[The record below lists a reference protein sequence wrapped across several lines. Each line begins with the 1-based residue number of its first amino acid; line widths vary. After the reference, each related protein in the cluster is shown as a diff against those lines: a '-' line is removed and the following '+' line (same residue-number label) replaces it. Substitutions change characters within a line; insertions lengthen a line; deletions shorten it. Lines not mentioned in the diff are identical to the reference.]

1 MQVGFR
7 VQGSGFRSAFH
18 TARERLLTELSEELR
33 GLEGDG
39 LRRHL
44 TSIDAIRGPIVTI
57 DGRDVVCWCSNDYL
71 GLSTHPALAEAAAQA
86 ARAWGVGAR
95 ASRLLAGTTRWH
107 TQLEDSLADWF
118 GAERAV
124 VYPSGYQANLGTLGA
139 LLSSTDAVFVDRL
152 AHASLLDAARATRA
166 SFRVF
171 HHNDPS
177 HLRALL
183 SSASQFRRRLVV
195 TEGVFSMDGD
205 RAPLAALVG
214 AAEAHDAL
222 LYLDDAHGAFVCG
235 ATGRGTPEAEDVP
248 LERVIYMGTLGKA
261 LGAQGGFVVGAEALI
276 EYLHNRARPF
286 MYTTALAVP
295 VAAAAAEALR
305 VLEREPERLVQLR
318 ARVER
323 FSCGLA
329 ALGSRLQA
337 LGKNGSG
344 LQPTASNLERSC
356 LQPSAFS
363 LQRPSQIQ
371 PVIVGDSRKALALA
385 DHLWRRGHWAPA
397 IRPPTVPAGTARLR
411 LSVTALH
418 TSEQIDA
425 LIDAL
430 RDLSP

>member
-1 MQVGFR
+1 MPDGVAP
-7 VQGSGFRSAFH
+7 SA
-18 TARERLLTELSEELR
+18 TSTLPSAREKFLAELSEELR
-33 GLEGDG
+33 GLEGDL

-57 DGRDVVCWCSNDYL
+57 DGRNVVCWCSNDYL

-86 ARAWGVGAR
+86 AREWGVGAR

-152 AHASLLDAARATRA
+152 AHASLLDAVRATRA

-183 SSASQFRRRLVV
+183 SSASKFRRRLVV

-222 LYLDDAHGAFVCG
+222 VYVDDAHGAFVCG

-248 LERVIYMGTLGKA
+248 LERVVYMGTLGKA
-261 LGAQGGFVVGAEALI
+261 LGAQGGFVVGPEALI

-295 VAAAAAEALR
+295 VAAAAAEALQ
-305 VLEREPERLVQLR
+305 LLAREPQHRATLQERV
-318 ARVER
+318 
-323 FSCGLA
+323 
-329 ALGSRLQA
+329 SRLHRGLSA
-337 LGKNGSG
+337 LSRADVG
-344 LQPTASNLERSC
+344 
-356 LQPSAFS
+356 QPSHIMPA
-363 LQRPSQIQ
+363 
-371 PVIVGDSRKALALA
+371 IVGGTRQALALA
-385 DHLWRRGHWAPA
+385 QALRDRGIWAPA

-411 LSVTALH
+411 LSVTAHH
-418 TSEQIDA
+418 TTEQIDA
-425 LIDAL
+425 LVDAL
-430 RDLSP
+430 HQLSP